1 MSETEARDTRGAVR
15 SLMAAYMPGETV
27 MKRTVWRRNM
37 SGTSKFQFCPYCLK
51 RLGVKPSELDRY
63 FAIAKRQ
70 GKRSKEEEAFMERI
84 QGSDLVPLDVV
95 RNKLLLRFPEGV
107 KFETE
112 DGRVAE
118 KWRTAIPRMEKLNRA
133 KHIGVVTFE
142 TKWFCPMCKREIDE
156 DDFTRFYTAEPDPD
170 YGEKMFIDL
179 DDPAELDNF

>member
-1 MSETEARDTRGAVR
+1 MNEAEAKDTRGAVR

-37 SGTSKFQFCPYCLK
+37 SGTSKYHFCPYCLK

-63 FAIAKRQ
+63 FAMAKRP
-70 GKRSKEEEAFMERI
+70 GRKSAEETAFMERI

-107 KFETE
+107 KFDTE
-112 DGRVAE
+112 DERVGK
-118 KWRTAIPRMEKLNRA
+118 KWRTAIPRMEKLSRA
-133 KHIGVVTFE
+133 RHIGVVAFE
-142 TKWFCPMCKREIDE
+142 TKWLCPMCKRELDE
-156 DDFTRFYTAEPDPD
+156 DDFSRFYAREPDPD

-179 DDPAELDNF
+179 DDPAELDSF